1 MRGKY
6 VVAARDFRSGEAVV
20 AYHGE
25 IITEEEKKQRESA
38 GVGDHIMQIGST
50 LVDGVHSEG
59 GGQFLNS
66 ALPKGKCVNNVQ
78 QSGAPYGTLRTRRPV
93 MAGQELLLEYGKE
106 YWKSVERQVL
116 LETLYKESI

>member
-1 MRGKY
+1 MLWLHRNLG
-6 VVAARDFRSGEAVV
+6 VERLSL
-20 AYHGE
+20 HM
-25 IITEEEKKQRESA
+25 KKQRELA

-66 ALPKGKCVNNVQ
+66 ALPKAGHGWA
-78 QSGAPYGTLRTRRPV
+78 GAI
-93 MAGQELLLEYGKE
+93 LLEYGKE